1 METKEKKRKAHNN
14 GTGTTYKRGNTWA
27 FEIKRQYWDGIKTQ
41 SIVKRGSGFKTK
53 TEADKARMAMVPEME
68 KEIEERKHGKA
79 VATGKQKIT
88 FKELGKQYL
97 DVHVSKLG
105 KKTIQNMHRNFELC
119 KDLHDLPWDSITVPE
134 FQKYVDLGGTYDTAK
149 KMKQLLTGME
159 NFALRL
165 NLTAQERAKLCE
177 LPKEPI
183 PEKAT
188 FSEEERNL
196 LWQVQ
201 QRVYPYENL
210 TEEDY
215 MACAALLIMLHTGMR
230 PGELINI
237 RPEDIDFTTGK
248 ICKGGIKTV
257 RGKTGSIFINNKIAP
272 VIRQYMVPVNQFA
285 LVSIEST
292 RARVNN
298 LLDTLGMEHHVL
310 SACRTT
316 TATVLAEMGTSEDDL
331 KTIMRH
337 TNIAVTRKYYDKSG
351 DANAQKAL
359 ERFGAPVQP
368 SSNAEEEQTITLTFT
383 QLDML
388 IQERIAAALSKKG
401 YSA

>member
-1 METKEKKRKAHNN
+1 ME
-14 GTGTTYKRGNTWA
+14 
-27 FEIKRQYWDGIKTQ
+27 Q
-41 SIVKRGSGFKTK
+41 
-53 TEADKARMAMVPEME
+53 
-68 KEIEERKHGKA
+68 
-79 VATGKQKIT
+79 
-88 FKELGKQYL
+88 
-97 DVHVSKLG
+97 
-105 KKTIQNMHRNFELC
+105 
-119 KDLHDLPWDSITVPE
+119 
-134 FQKYVDLGGTYDTAK
+134 TA
-149 KMKQLLTGME
+149 
-159 NFALRL
+159 
-165 NLTAQERAKLCE
+165 
-177 LPKEPI
+177 
-183 PEKAT
+183 
-188 FSEEERNL
+188 
-196 LWQVQ
+196 
-201 QRVYPYENL
+201 
-210 TEEDY
+210 
-215 MACAALLIMLHTGMR
+215 IMLHTGMR

-237 RPEDIDFTTGK
+237 RSEDIDFTTGK

-285 LVSIEST
+285 LVSVEST

-359 ERFGAPVQP
+359 EKFDASVQP
-368 SSNAEEEQTITLTFT
+368 ASDEEGEQTITLTLT